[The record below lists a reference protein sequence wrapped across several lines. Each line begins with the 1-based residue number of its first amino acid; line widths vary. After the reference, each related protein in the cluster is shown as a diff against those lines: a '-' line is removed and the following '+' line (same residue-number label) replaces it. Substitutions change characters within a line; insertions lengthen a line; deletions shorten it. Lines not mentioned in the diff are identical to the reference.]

1 MNISL
6 SYNWIKEHLPT
17 KLSAEEFAREL
28 SLHGPSV
35 ERVRSAGGELGW
47 IVVGRIVDVV
57 PHPNANKLQIVRV
70 DIGKEVVEVVCGGSN
85 VRGGMKVALALPGA
99 RVRWH
104 GEGELVELKPTEIR
118 GVRSHG
124 MICASGEI
132 GLGDQYPNKDRE
144 IMDLSSVAAK
154 PGTLLA
160 TALGLDDVIFDLEV
174 TTNRVDAYSVLGI
187 AREGAAILGVKIK
200 GEENKRDFLP
210 LRSRGRIKVGDLDIA
225 IRSKLCSGYV
235 GALVRGV
242 SVRPSPDWMQ
252 RRLLASG
259 VRPIN
264 NIVDITN
271 YVMLET
277 GQPMHAF
284 DAKKIGKIEVRM
296 AHEGESI
303 VALDGRTYK
312 LDPSM
317 LVIASDRPVAIAGVI
332 GGEATGVTEKTSD
345 IIFEAALFDPVS
357 VRKTARTLGIRTE
370 SSTRFEKGLWE
381 SAPTAMARAL
391 ELAKEV
397 AGGDVIEVK
406 EVWTK
411 RQRPTT
417 VKFDAARVA
426 DRIGVGLPAKQIKDL
441 LGRLGFA
448 VTGTKT
454 MTAKVPP
461 WRATDVTGE
470 HDIIEEVARL
480 YGYHKIPGRLPAG
493 QLPSRPDDPDIL
505 IEDEIKE
512 FFRGAGFTEVISISM
527 IPEAWTKLPG
537 AVEENVTRIANP
549 LSEDQ
554 AVLRRHIVVSHL
566 DILGKNAPEFPS
578 AMIFETARVF
588 RLPDQPLVL
597 AGAVMGASSNGEMF
611 YKAKGVVEALFDR
624 LGVHAHFVPIPPP
637 KDGEASFAH
646 PGRIVKIEIDG
657 HDVGRLGEIHPQ
669 IVRRFDIPHAV
680 ASFEL
685 DVEPLIAAR
694 AVRPFE
700 PIPEFPPVKR
710 DIAFVVPDRTTY
722 ADLMNFFDNADP
734 LLVEAELFDTFK
746 NSRAFHLTYRAEGR
760 TLTSEEADRAH
771 AKISRALEKKFNV
784 TIRS

>member
-6 SYNWIKEHLPT
+6 SYNWIKEFLPT

-35 ERVRSAGGELGW
+35 ERVRSAGGVLGR

-70 DIGKEVVEVVCGGSN
+70 DAGKEVVEVVCGGSN
-85 VRGGMKVALALPGA
+85 VRGGMKVALAMPGA

-118 GVRSHG
+118 GVRSNG

-132 GLGDQYPNKDRE
+132 GLGDQYLNKDRE
-144 IMDLSSVAAK
+144 ILDLSSIAAK
-154 PGTLLA
+154 PGHLLA
-160 TALGLDDVIFDLEV
+160 EALGLDDAILDLEV
-174 TTNRVDAYSVLGI
+174 TTNRVDAYSVIGI
-187 AREGAAILGVKIK
+187 AREGAAILGVKMK
-200 GEENKRDFLP
+200 EGVRGLP
-210 LRSRGRIKVGDLDIA
+210 RTKPAHLSIQIS
-225 IRSKLCSGYV
+225 SKLCSGYI

-242 SVRPSPDWMQ
+242 KVGPSPDWMQ

-259 VRPIN
+259 IRPIS

-284 DAKKIGKIEVRM
+284 DAKKIGKIEVRT

-317 LVIASDRPVAIAGVI
+317 LVIASGHAVAIAGVI
-332 GGEATGVTEKTSD
+332 GGEATGVTDKTTD
-345 IIFEAALFDPVS
+345 IVFEAALFDPVS
-357 VRKTARTLGIRTE
+357 VRKTARTLSIRTE

-381 SAPTAMARAL
+381 SAPSAMARAC
-391 ELAKEV
+391 ELAKEL
-397 AGGDVIEVK
+397 AGGNITEVK

-426 DRIGVGLPAKQIKDL
+426 DRIGVGLTAKQIKDL
-441 LGRLGFA
+441 LGHLGF
-448 VTGTKT
+448 VVSGTKS
-454 MTAKVPP
+454 MTAKVPL
-461 WRATDVTGE
+461 WRASDVTGE

-512 FFRGAGFTEVISISM
+512 FFRGAGFTEVISLSM

-549 LSEDQ
+549 LTEDQ

-578 AMIFETARVF
+578 AAIFETARVF
-588 RLPDQPLVL
+588 RLPEQPLVL
-597 AGAVMGASSNGEMF
+597 AGAVMGASPNGEIF

-624 LGVHAHFVPIPPP
+624 LGVHAHFVPIGPS
-637 KDGEASFAH
+637 KETGESFVH
-646 PGRIVKIEIDG
+646 PARIVRIEVGGRDI
-657 HDVGRLGEIHPQ
+657 GRLGEIHPQ

-685 DVEPLIAAR
+685 DVAPLIATR
-694 AVRPFE
+694 TVRQYE
-700 PIPEFPPVKR
+700 PIPEHPPVKR
-710 DIAFVVPDRTTY
+710 DIAFVVPERTTY
-722 ADLMNFFDNADP
+722 ADLMNFFDTADP
-734 LLVEAELFDTFK
+734 LLVHAELFDTYK
-746 NSRAFHLTYRAEGR
+746 NSRAFHLTYRAPGR
-760 TLTSEEADRAH
+760 TLTAEEADRAH
-771 AKISRALEKKFNV
+771 AKISAGLVKKFNA